1 MMTLCNILA
10 QNHMSTLCV
19 VFCCFLSDLGLGRVN
34 HTMSS
39 PDGVDEIST
48 IEDDVWKGAS
58 GQSGCDNPKPARAA
72 FDAADD
78 ADVMN
83 SPEEKAPKKNKN
95 LGWYMWGFAG
105 KMICTCT
112 RCFVKF
118 WFFKSGKLGKVVFF
132 DTRGF
137 HSFSKCVQILPQI
150 FLFRYLWWLYR
161 WNQIDYD
168 RIW

>member
-10 QNHMSTLCV
+10 QNHMQTLCV

-48 IEDDVWKGAS
+48 IEDDVRKGAS

-95 LGWYMWGFAG
+95 LG
-105 KMICTCT
+105 
-112 RCFVKF
+112 
-118 WFFKSGKLGKVVFF
+118 
-132 DTRGF
+132 
-137 HSFSKCVQILPQI
+137 
-150 FLFRYLWWLYR
+150 
-161 WNQIDYD
+161 
-168 RIW
+168 